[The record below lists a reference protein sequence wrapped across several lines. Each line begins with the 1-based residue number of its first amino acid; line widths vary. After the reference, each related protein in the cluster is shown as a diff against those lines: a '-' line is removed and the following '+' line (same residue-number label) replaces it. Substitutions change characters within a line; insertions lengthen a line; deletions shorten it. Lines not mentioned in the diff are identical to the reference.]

1 MMTNI
6 RRWHALA
13 AALAVAVFLSAG
25 CSGKSDKK
33 EDDKKE
39 AGKKEDE
46 KQDADKK
53 GGDGDHKQGVAGAKP
68 DFTLT
73 AKAFDEEYNKDKKAA
88 EEKFK
93 GKVVEL
99 SGTVKSVGR
108 NIGKDAF
115 ISLDAGA
122 KNITGV
128 MCFTTDKQPWLKAT
142 PGQTVKVKGKWPEFV
157 VSPALVE
164 CVIPDVAGPGAPTLT
179 ADELGKAYAA
189 DKDAT
194 TKKYDNKYLFL
205 TGEIAKVTFN
215 EAKAASVTFKTSGK
229 TKVLANFTAFD
240 KEETER
246 FKTGQ
251 KIKVLGEYS
260 FNLAPD
266 QVSLNLC
273 IPVEEGK

>member
-6 RRWHALA
+6 RRWHVLA
-13 AALAVAVFLSAG
+13 IALAVAVFLSAG

-33 EDDKKE
+33 EDDKK
-39 AGKKEDE
+39 GDE
-46 KQDADKK
+46 KK
-53 GGDGDHKQGVAGAKP
+53 GHTRSVGDPKP
-68 DFTLT
+68 DFTLGSKEF
-73 AKAFDEEYNKDKKAA
+73 AEEYKKDKKATEA
-88 EEKFK
+88 KYK

-108 NIGKDAF
+108 NISKEAF
-115 ISLDAGA
+115 IRLDAGM

-128 MCFTTDKQPWLKAT
+128 MCFTADKQPWLKAT

-164 CVIPDVAGPGAPTLT
+164 CVITDVSGSGAPTLT
-179 ADELGKAYAA
+179 ADELGKAYAT

-205 TGEIAKVTFN
+205 TGEIAKVTFDA
-215 EAKAASVTFKTSGK
+215 AKAASVTFKTSGK
-229 TKVLANFTAFD
+229 TKVVANFPAFD
-240 KEETER
+240 KEETEG

-266 QVSLNLC
+266 QVSINLC
-273 IPVEEGK
+273 IPVQEGK